1 MSDDRFDQRMAA
13 RVDQVL
19 SDPDL
24 DRIGELDAAALRR
37 LRQACEFEEHRVSY
51 ARRILQGRIDVLRA
65 EASGREGGEAR
76 GALERLPAVLADGG
90 QQQAFDP
97 ATARPPARLEPD
109 ELGEDVQVEGPV
121 DVGRLDDAELEELAA
136 RYADQEAT
144 LSGLRRRLFDT
155 IDRLQAEIAD
165 RYRQGTTSVS
175 ELLAG
180 D

>member
-19 SDPDL
+19 ADPDL
-24 DRIGELDAAALRR
+24 DRIGELDAATLRR
-37 LRQACEFEEHRVSY
+37 LRQACESEEHRVSY
-51 ARRILQGRIDVLRA
+51 ARRILQGRIDVLRS
-65 EASGREGGEAR
+65 EASGRDGGQAQ
-76 GALERLPAVLADGG
+76 GVLERLSTVLADGG
-90 QQQAFDP
+90 QQRAFDP
-97 ATARPPARLEPD
+97 ATARPPARQHPEQ
-109 ELGEDVQVEGPV
+109 LGEDGEVEGPV

-144 LSGLRRRLFDT
+144 LSTARRRLFDT

-165 RYRQGTTSVS
+165 RYRQGTASVS
-175 ELLAG
+175 ELLSG